1 MSSTSDAAAT
11 AVSAAS
17 AAPRPIEKTLPE
29 TPFRDV
35 MGGALRWSIP
45 IHEHGFIAL
54 VDAMPRLV
62 PEGQTADSAIV
73 QSARVSYGQGTK
85 MVSEDRGLVR
95 YLMRHRHSTP
105 FEMVE
110 FKFHI
115 AMPIFIARQWIR
127 HRTANVNEY
136 SARYSIM
143 PDRFYR
149 PDVENVRKQ
158 SKSNRQG
165 GEGPIDAGTAEDF
178 LRLLE
183 GAEANYQKYLE
194 LTEKGVAREL
204 ARAVLPVSVYTEWYW
219 KCDLHNI
226 FHFLSL
232 RMDPHAQIEI
242 QDYAKAMYELIKPI
256 VPVACEAFEDY
267 RLNAMHLTGLEI
279 DAIRTGRPLA
289 TENKRETA
297 EWEAKKARLGLS

>member
-1 MSSTSDAAAT
+1 MSDAAT
-11 AVSAAS
+11 AS
-17 AAPRPIEKTLPE
+17 APAPIQKSLPE
-29 TPFRDV
+29 TPLVDV
-35 MGGALRWSIP
+35 MGGASRWSIP

-149 PDVENVRKQ
+149 PDIENVRKQ

-165 GEGPIDAGTAEDF
+165 GEGPIDAGTAEEF
-178 LRLLE
+178 LKLLE
-183 GAEANYQKYLE
+183 GAEANYAKYLD
-194 LTEKGVAREL
+194 LTERGVAREL

-256 VPVACEAFEDY
+256 VPVASEAFEDY

-279 DAIRTGRPLA
+279 DAIRSGKPLA

-297 EWEAKKARLGLS
+297 EWEAKKARLGLR